1 MAEYILSGCSTAD
14 LTENQFKKRNIRYAC
29 FHYSL
34 DGVEYIDDLGKTMPL
49 DKFYEAMQ
57 NGAETK
63 TSQISAGEFVEYFT
77 PFLEEG
83 KDIIHVCLSSG
94 ISGTVNAANVAKDEL
109 QEKYPERKIYIVDS
123 LGASAG
129 YGMILDKMADLRD
142 EGYSIDELYAWVEEN
157 KLRMHHW
164 FFSTDLTFFV
174 KGGRISK
181 ASGWFGTILQICPLM
196 NVDNNGKLIPREKIR
211 TKPKVIQAIV
221 NKLVEDADDGVEY
234 NGKCYITHSGR
245 FHDAQEVAALI
256 NEKIPGTKGKTV
268 INNIGTTI
276 GSHTG
281 PGTVAV
287 FFWGDKREN

>member
-1 MAEYILSGCSTAD
+1 MADYILSGCSTAD
-14 LTENQFKKRNIRYAC
+14 LTEAQFTKRDIKYAC

-49 DKFYEAMQ
+49 DEFYAALQ
-57 NGAETK
+57 NGAEPK
-63 TSQISAGEFVEYFT
+63 TSQITAGEFAEYFE
-77 PFLEEG
+77 PFLAEG

-94 ISGTVNAANVAKDEL
+94 ISGTFNSANVAKEDL
-109 QEKYPERKIYIVDS
+109 QERYPDRKIYIVDS

-129 YGMILDKMADLRD
+129 YGLLLDKMADLRD
-142 EGYSIDELYAWVEEN
+142 EGYSIDELFAWVEKN
-157 KLRMHHW
+157 KLYMHHW

-181 ASGWFGTILQICPLM
+181 ASGWFGTILQICPLL

-221 NKLVEDADDGVEY
+221 NKMVEHADGGAEY
-234 NGKCYITHSGR
+234 EGKCYITHSGR
-245 FHDAQEVAALI
+245 FNDAKEVANLI
-256 NEKIPGTKGKTV
+256 MEKIPGTKGKIV

-287 FFWGDKREN
+287 FFWGSKREN